1 MHSSL
6 TSGRKT
12 ESPRGRE
19 RRPRLRCSVC
29 WEQNTAGCNR
39 IVVGRRGVEPMPKAA
54 LSLSAIFLL
63 LAVGWRSFAQY
74 RRTRDFGFRRPAR
87 DARPLEKFA
96 GGLLAI
102 GVVGLL
108 ASPGCTMAGLA
119 APISLFDRAAIQV
132 LGLLLACF
140 GIALAVWAEFEMGDS
155 WRVGV
160 DPSETTPLVRRGLF
174 GYIRNPIY
182 TGMLLFALGLLCL
195 VPSLLTATAGL
206 VFVLGIQLQVRGVEE
221 PYLARKHGDT
231 YWRYARTAGRF
242 LPRVGRLL

>member
-1 MHSSL
+1 
-6 TSGRKT
+6 
-12 ESPRGRE
+12 
-19 RRPRLRCSVC
+19 
-29 WEQNTAGCNR
+29 
-39 IVVGRRGVEPMPKAA
+39 MPKAA

-102 GVVGLL
+102 GAVGLL
-108 ASPGCTMAGLA
+108 ASPGCTMVGLA
-119 APISLFDRAAIQV
+119 APISLFDRAAIHV

-160 DPSETTPLVRRGLF
+160 DPAETTTLVKHGLF
-174 GYIRNPIY
+174 GQIRNPIY
-182 TGMLLFALGLLCL
+182 SGMLLFALGLFCL
-195 VPSLLTATAGL
+195 VPSLVSVAAAV
-206 VFVLGIQLQVRGVEE
+206 VFAFGIQLQVRAVEE
-221 PYLARKHGDT
+221 PYLARRHGLA
-231 YWRYARTAGRF
+231 YREYARTAGRF
-242 LPRVGRLL
+242 LPRVGRIP